1 MGHYASDC
9 PDKKSNARFSKEAMG
24 HNKHSNF
31 KTYMTQAFPEK
42 DLRKSAMK
50 VVKTYGLSCCHQ
62 CGEDECRGNCDEDDR
77 DHHDNIP
84 KVMQRLSENPELTA
98 MLEETNSMYQT
109 GATYAPLTVQSYFTS
124 ETQNQEENFFHDSDE
139 GAGNS
144 TDEDNFFDDSE
155 NDDSSETETNSP
167 TDKDTAMS
175 TSDTGE
181 PDPSSQGE
189 YDPIDH
195 YSQTSKGQPD
205 SEDSE

>member
-1 MGHYASDC
+1 M
-9 PDKKSNARFSKEAMG
+9 E
-24 HNKHSNF
+24 
-31 KTYMTQAFPEK
+31 
-42 DLRKSAMK
+42 
-50 VVKTYGLSCCHQ
+50 
-62 CGEDECRGNCDEDDR
+62 
-77 DHHDNIP
+77 
-84 KVMQRLSENPELTA
+84 RLSGNPGLTA
-98 MLEETNSMYQT
+98 ILEETNSIYQT

-124 ETQNQEENFFHDSDE
+124 ETQNQEEIFFHDSDE

-189 YDPIDH
+189 HDPINH

-205 SEDSE
+205 TDDSE